1 MAFKIGNKTVLHDAD
16 PSATLLTN
24 SNLDKLQINSIDVFT
39 HDGTTVTLQNVDIP
53 AQTSTNAG
61 LTTSINTNTANI
73 AINSTAIN
81 NNTANIAINS
91 TAINNNT
98 TAINNNTTAI
108 SNNATAI
115 SNNATA
121 ITNNATAI
129 TNNETAINNNVT
141 AIANTLVD
149 AKAYTDTRETAIT
162 AVINSLT
169 TDDVPE
175 SGSPTNVYFTD
186 ARVDTALGSVNVD
199 IIPASSET
207 YNLGSATA
215 RWNKLFLKGSSID
228 LGGVDISASGTGMSV
243 GGSDMASKTYTDQAE
258 ADANTYTDTAIANLV
273 DTAPTTLDT
282 LNELASALGDDANFS
297 TTVTNSIAT
306 KLATADFT
314 STADTWLGTKDTG
327 DLAEGSNLYYT
338 DVRADARVNALLPDT
353 GNLSEGSNLYYTDAR
368 VDARITN
375 AGQTPVT
382 GSDLDMGTNKI
393 LYSNVYATTGDLP
406 NASSYHGM
414 FAHVHATGKGY
425 YAHAGNWVELANQ
438 SDIPTNNNQLTNGAG
453 YITSFTDTNTT
464 YTAGNGLT
472 LSGTEFLM
480 SGGYTGNFTATGDVT
495 AYSDKRL
502 KRNIETIT
510 NAVDTVSKL
519 RGVNF
524 EKDGRYSTGVI
535 AQEVEEVLPQ
545 VVHTDP
551 DGMKS
556 VAYGNIVGILI
567 EAIKEQQK
575 EIEELKK
582 RL

>member
-24 SNLDKLQINSIDVFT
+24 SNLDKLQINGVDVLT
-39 HDGTTVTLQNVDIP
+39 HDGSTVTLKNVDIKD
-53 AQTSTNAG
+53 ASGVDLSDLATSV
-61 LTTSINTNTANI
+61 
-73 AINSTAIN
+73 
-81 NNTANIAINS
+81 
-91 TAINNNT
+91 
-98 TAINNNTTAI
+98 NNNTTAI

-115 SNNATA
+115 LNNATA

-162 AVINSLT
+162 TSYTAAIASSTSSGTSSSNSYTDSEIATAT
-169 TDDVPE
+169 TNITTAYTTADQTIL
-175 SGSPTNVYFTD
+175 STAQSYT
-186 ARVDTALGSVNVD
+186 DTAEVD
-199 IIPASSET
+199 AVT
-207 YNLGSATA
+207 T
-215 RWNKLFLKGSSID
+215 
-228 LGGVDISASGTGMSV
+228 
-243 GGSDMASKTYTDQAE
+243 
-258 ADANTYTDTAIANLV
+258 ANTYTDTREVAITSAYQTYADQAETDAKAYTDTEIANLV

-306 KLATADFT
+306 KLTTADFT

-327 DLAEGSNLYYT
+327 DL
-338 DVRADARVNALLPDT
+338 
-353 GNLSEGSNLYYTDAR
+353 SEGSNLYYTDAR
-368 VDARITN
+368 VDSRITANASGTITN
-375 AGQTPVT
+375 A
-382 GSDLDMGTNKI
+382 DLDMNGNRV
-393 LYSNVYATTGDLP
+393 LFANVYATTGDLP
-406 NASSYHGM
+406 SATTYHGM
-414 FAHVHATGKGY
+414 FAHVHDQGAGY
-425 YAHAGNWVELANQ
+425 FAHAGGWTKLANA
-438 SDIPTNNNQLTNGAG
+438 SEVFDGNYTSLSGAPNFASVATSGSYNDLSNTPTIPTNNNQLANGAG
-453 YITSFTDTNTT
+453 YVTTDTNTT

-524 EKDGRYSTGVI
+524 EKDGRSSTGVI

-545 VVHTDP
+545 VVHTAS

>member
-24 SNLDKLQINSIDVFT
+24 SNLDKLQINGVDVLT
-39 HDGTTVTLQNVDIP
+39 HDGSTVTLKNVDIKD
-53 AQTSTNAG
+53 ASGVDLSDLATSV
-61 LTTSINTNTANI
+61 
-73 AINSTAIN
+73 
-81 NNTANIAINS
+81 
-91 TAINNNT
+91 
-98 TAINNNTTAI
+98 NNNTTAI

-115 SNNATA
+115 LNNATA

-162 AVINSLT
+162 TSYTAAIASSTSSGTSSSNSYTDSEIATAT
-169 TDDVPE
+169 TNITTAYTTADQTIL
-175 SGSPTNVYFTD
+175 STAQSYT
-186 ARVDTALGSVNVD
+186 DTAEVD
-199 IIPASSET
+199 AVT
-207 YNLGSATA
+207 T
-215 RWNKLFLKGSSID
+215 
-228 LGGVDISASGTGMSV
+228 
-243 GGSDMASKTYTDQAE
+243 
-258 ADANTYTDTAIANLV
+258 ANTYTDTREVAITSAYQTYADQAETDAKAYTDTEIANLV

-306 KLATADFT
+306 KLTTADFT

-327 DLAEGSNLYYT
+327 DL
-338 DVRADARVNALLPDT
+338 
-353 GNLSEGSNLYYTDAR
+353 SEGSNLYYTDAR
-368 VDARITN
+368 VDSRITANASGTITN
-375 AGQTPVT
+375 A
-382 GSDLDMGTNKI
+382 DLDMNGNRV
-393 LYSNVYATTGDLP
+393 LFANVYATTGDLP
-406 NASSYHGM
+406 SATTYHGM

-425 YAHAGNWVELANQ
+425 FAHAGNWVELANA
-438 SDIPTNNNQLTNGAG
+438 SEVFDGNYTSLSGAPSFASVATSGSYNDLSNTPTIPTNNNQLANGAG
-453 YITSFTDTNTT
+453 YVTTDTNTT

-519 RGVNF
+519 RGVHF
-524 EKDGRYSTGVI
+524 EKDGRSSTGVI

-545 VVHTDP
+545 VVHTAP

>member
-24 SNLDKLQINSIDVFT
+24 SNLDKLQINSTDVLT
-39 HDGTTVTLQNVDIP
+39 HDGTTVTLQNVEIP
-53 AQTSTNAG
+53 TQNATNAS
-61 LTTSINTNTANI
+61 LTTSVNTNTANI
-73 AINSTAIN
+73 STNI
-81 NNTANIAINS
+81 ANIA
-91 TAINNNT
+91 TNT
-98 TAINNNTTAI
+98 TAIN
-108 SNNATAI
+108 NNATAI

-129 TNNETAINNNVT
+129 SNNATAIINNETAINNNVT

-162 AVINSLT
+162 TVINALT

-186 ARVDTALGSVNVD
+186 ARVDTALGSVNAD
-199 IIPASSET
+199 ILPASSET
-207 YNLGSATA
+207 YNLGSATN
-215 RWNKLFLKGSSID
+215 RWNKLFLKGASID

-243 GGSDMASKTYTDQAE
+243 GGADMATQTYTDTAE
-258 ADANTYTDTAIANLV
+258 ADAVTTANAYTDTAIANLV

-297 TTVTNSIAT
+297 TTITTSIAT

-314 STADTWLGTKDTG
+314 STADTWLGTKDT
-327 DLAEGSNLYYT
+327 DNLAEGSNLYYT
-338 DVRADARVNALLPDT
+338 DARADARADVRVNALLPNT
-353 GNLSEGSNLYYTDAR
+353 GSLAEGSNLYYTDAR
-368 VDARITN
+368 VDARITS

-382 GSDLDMGTNKI
+382 SSDLDMNGNKV
-393 LYSNVYATTGDLP
+393 LFANVYPTTGDLP
-406 NASSYHGM
+406 SATTYHGM
-414 FAHVHATGKGY
+414 FAHVHDQGAGY
-425 YAHAGNWVELANQ
+425 FAHAGGWTKLANAT
-438 SDIPTNNNQLTNGAG
+438 DIPTNNNQLANGAG
-453 YITSFTDTNTT
+453 YVTTDTNTT

-480 SGGYTGNFTATGDVT
+480 SGGYTGDFTATGDVT

-519 RGVNF
+519 RGVHF
-524 EKDGRYSTGVI
+524 EKDGRNSTGVI
-535 AQEVEEVLPQ
+535 AQEVEEILPQ
-545 VVHTDP
+545 VVHTAP

>member
-24 SNLDKLQINSIDVFT
+24 SNLDKLQINGTDVFT
-39 HDGTTVTLQNVDIP
+39 HDGTTVTLQNVDIKD
-53 AQTSTNAG
+53 ASGVDLSDLA
-61 LTTSINTNTANI
+61 TTVS
-73 AINSTAIN
+73 
-81 NNTANIAINS
+81 
-91 TAINNNT
+91 NNT
-98 TAINNNTTAI
+98 TAIN
-108 SNNATAI
+108 NNATAI

-129 TNNETAINNNVT
+129 INNETAINNNVT

-162 AVINSLT
+162 
-169 TDDVPE
+169 
-175 SGSPTNVYFTD
+175 
-186 ARVDTALGSVNVD
+186 TAYTSA
-199 IIPASSET
+199 IASST
-207 YNLGSATA
+207 SGGTASA
-215 RWNKLFLKGSSID
+215 N
-228 LGGVDISASGTGMSV
+228 
-243 GGSDMASKTYTDQAE
+243 TYTDAEIATATASITTAYQTYTDTAEADAVTTANTYTDTRETAITTAYQTYADTAEADAVTTANTYTDAEIATATASITTAYQTYTDTAE

-297 TTVTNSIAT
+297 TTVTTSIAT

-327 DLAEGSNLYYT
+327 H
-338 DVRADARVNALLPDT
+338 
-353 GNLSEGSNLYYTDAR
+353 LSEGSNLYYTDAR

-382 GSDLDMGTNKI
+382 GSDLDMNGNKV
-393 LYSNVYATTGDLP
+393 LFANVYPTIGDLP
-406 NASSYHGM
+406 SATTYHGM

-425 YAHAGNWVELANQ
+425 FAHAGNWVELANA
-438 SDIPTNNNQLTNGAG
+438 SEVFDGNYTSLSGAPNFASVATSGSYNDLSNTPTIPTNNNQLANGAG
-453 YITSFTDTNTT
+453 YVTTDTT

-502 KRNIETIT
+502 KRNVETIT

-519 RGVNF
+519 RGVHF
-524 EKDGRYSTGVI
+524 EKDGRHSTGVI

-545 VVHTDP
+545 VVHTAP

>member
-1 MAFKIGNKTVLHDAD
+1 
-16 PSATLLTN
+16 
-24 SNLDKLQINSIDVFT
+24 
-39 HDGTTVTLQNVDIP
+39 
-53 AQTSTNAG
+53 
-61 LTTSINTNTANI
+61 
-73 AINSTAIN
+73 
-81 NNTANIAINS
+81 
-91 TAINNNT
+91 
-98 TAINNNTTAI
+98 
-108 SNNATAI
+108 
-115 SNNATA
+115 
-121 ITNNATAI
+121 
-129 TNNETAINNNVT
+129 
-141 AIANTLVD
+141 
-149 AKAYTDTRETAIT
+149 
-162 AVINSLT
+162 
-169 TDDVPE
+169 
-175 SGSPTNVYFTD
+175 
-186 ARVDTALGSVNVD
+186 
-199 IIPASSET
+199 
-207 YNLGSATA
+207 
-215 RWNKLFLKGSSID
+215 
-228 LGGVDISASGTGMSV
+228 MSV

-314 STADTWLGTKDTG
+314 STADTWLGTKDTD

-338 DVRADARVNALLPDT
+338 DT
-353 GNLSEGSNLYYTDAR
+353 R
-368 VDARITN
+368 VDSRITAN
-375 AGQTPVT
+375 ASGTIT
-382 GSDLDMGTNKI
+382 NSDLDMNGNRV
-393 LYSNVYATTGDLP
+393 LFANVYPTTGDLP
-406 NASSYHGM
+406 SATTYHGM
-414 FAHVHATGKGY
+414 FAHVHDQGAGY
-425 YAHAGNWVELANQ
+425 FAHAGGWTKLANA
-438 SDIPTNNNQLTNGAG
+438 SEVFDGNYNSLSNLPTIPTNNNQLSNGAG

-524 EKDGRYSTGVI
+524 EKDGRHSTGVI

-545 VVHTDP
+545 VVHTDA

-582 RL
+582 KL

>member
-61 LTTSINTNTANI
+61 LTTSINT
-73 AINSTAIN
+73 
-81 NNTANIAINS
+81 NTANIAINS

-297 TTVTNSIAT
+297 TTVTTSIAT

-314 STADTWLGTKDTG
+314 STADTWLGTK
-327 DLAEGSNLYYT
+327 
-338 DVRADARVNALLPDT
+338 DT

-425 YAHAGNWVELANQ
+425 FAHAGNWIELANQ